1 MGGREQE
8 GGGGVGSEGGGGVG
22 SEGVGSEG
30 GGGVGLSPLSAALFR
45 GVVSIRA
52 PVTPFIIRI
61 IYMFIV
67 GRDNIVVNHI
77 VPLTEGEYP
86 GFPQRKGFGD
96 IEVLCGGAAG
106 GVGNYYDLF
115 IDHVWL
121 KSHHRPSDG
130 RIWRALRARR
140 ESPVPPP
147 HPFLPNTLCGVC
159 EYHSLYT
166 RYTATFCCK
175 CCNPS
180 QSPSS
185 VP

>member
-8 GGGGVGSEGGGGVG
+8 GGGGVGSEGGG
-22 SEGVGSEG
+22 GVGSEG

-121 KSHHRPSDG
+121 KSHHRPPDD

-147 HPFLPNTLCGVC
+147 PLSPQHCVVYVSITVYTPAIQPLFAVNAVILVSLPPPYPEPC
-159 EYHSLYT
+159 S
-166 RYTATFCCK
+166 
-175 CCNPS
+175 
-180 QSPSS
+180 
-185 VP
+185 